1 MALTKEE
8 LRELTLLALTTPQ
21 RAEAEEEPE
30 RSAPAGEERPGERQG
45 KRETDERTGGR
56 SYAAAE
62 AAL

>member
-45 KRETDERTGGR
+45 QRETDERTGGR
-56 SYAAAE
+56 
-62 AAL
+62 